1 MKKIYIFLTSI
12 SLASALEFDIIGNTP
27 ASVGG
32 AGVAYTKNSWA
43 IHYNPALLGVN
54 NNFNIAYSF
63 GAGFGENNLAEL
75 TNIDYKNIQNFP
87 KEIKNIMSST
97 SSNTKT
103 SIMTRNTN
111 TKNFENLGQITV
123 ILSNMGNNGGIK
135 NTENLKTYI
144 DGVIGQSSDINQAIQ
159 NLKKS
164 ENLEKIN
171 TIKQDLENAITK
183 TEQSGID
190 VSLIGSIISNI
201 DVSKIPN
208 LLESINKSSGSGNID
223 FKELLTSIGG
233 IKISSGVNQSLDKLI
248 NDYQIIINSTQNNDL
263 KIHSNNGLVFH
274 MPVGL
279 GSLGIGMLANA
290 NGFYNLKMD
299 KQYNKLIIQNESDY
313 YEVSINNNS
322 ISLAPSDDSSYTS
335 SSILNSNAKHNL
347 NTDTLILIEVPIA
360 YGIGISSF
368 FGDLYLG
375 ASAKYINATSIF
387 QNQTFSLDNIK
398 LNFNL
403 KNHTKQTNTFGIDIG
418 ALYKISGFSVGM
430 VGKNINTPKVDT
442 SIGKFNLDKQLRAG
456 IGLEFWRFT
465 ILADIDIIPNTTLD
479 PNKKN
484 QMTGGGVIFDATYV
498 DFRFG
503 AMTDIKPNPYG
514 IILTGGMNIFNFL
527 DFSIQSSLK
536 LKQIDKYKMPNYL
549 DIRVGGR
556 FFF

>member
-43 IHYNPALLGVN
+43 THYNPALLGVN

-75 TNIDYKNIQNFP
+75 ANIDYKNIQNFP

-97 SSNTKT
+97 SSNIKT
-103 SIMTRNTN
+103 SITTRSTN
-111 TKNFENLGQITV
+111 TKNFENLGQITA

-135 NTENLKTYI
+135 DSESLKTYI
-144 DGVIGQSSDINQAIQ
+144 DGVIGQSNDINQAIQ
-159 NLKKS
+159 NLKKP
-164 ENLEKIN
+164 ENREKIN
-171 TIKQDLENAITK
+171 TIKKDLETAVTK
-183 TEQSGID
+183 TGQSGVD
-190 VSLIGSIISNI
+190 VSLISSIIDNI
-201 DVSKIPN
+201 DVNKIPG
-208 LLESINKSSGSGNID
+208 LLETINKANGNGID
-223 FKELLTSIGG
+223 FKDILNSIGG
-233 IKISSGVNQSLDKLI
+233 ITISRGANQHLDKLI

-290 NGFYNLKMD
+290 NGFFNLEMD

-322 ISLAPSDDSSYTS
+322 ISLAPSDKSSYTS

-360 YGIGISSF
+360 YGVGIPFF

-398 LNFNL
+398 LNFNP

-418 ALYKISGFSVGM
+418 ALYKISGFSVGV

-479 PNKKN
+479 SNKKN

-503 AMTDIKPNPYG
+503 AMADIKPNPYG

-556 FFF
+556 FLF